1 MIYHIYD
8 EITKREYYVNCTET
22 QLNRIGIREW
32 EGRYR
37 HSLYDDKQKLASVNG
52 KRVMSFAK
60 FVSAIS

>member
-8 EITKREYYVNCTET
+8 EITKREYYVNCTEM
-22 QLNRIGIREW
+22 QLNRIGIHEW

-37 HSLYDDKQKLASVNG
+37 SSLYDDKRKLVSVNG
-52 KRVMSFAK
+52 RRVMSFAK